1 MACGLLEFRALDA
14 KSQVTRRLIIEECL
28 REPRKPR
35 SRDLMRDCPL
45 SALSAAHVAM
55 LRDRKT
61 GAPGAANNR
70 RKYLSA
76 MFGYAVEHKLMRM
89 NPARDVRKVAYATT
103 GFHTWSVD
111 EVSQFEKRH
120 PIGTKARLALLLY
133 LGVRRGDAVTLGR
146 QHVKP
151 GWLRTVPRKTRHIRS
166 VASEKPVLPVLADI
180 IAKSPVGSMTLLET
194 EYGKPY
200 TAAGFGGWFRDRCDE
215 AGLPHCSA
223 HGLRKAGA
231 TIAAEKGAT
240 DRQLMALFDR
250 STAQQANAYTAAAN
264 KKQLAGEA
272 AKLIAG
278 DHTENAELSH
288 LLSHSKK

>member
-1 MACGLLEFRALDA
+1 
-14 KSQVTRRLIIEECL
+14 
-28 REPRKPR
+28 
-35 SRDLMRDCPL
+35 MRDCPL
-45 SALSAAHVAM
+45 ALSAAHVAM

-111 EVSQFEKRH
+111 EVSQLEKRH

-215 AGLPHCSA
+215 AGLRHCSA

-231 TIAAEKGAT
+231 TIAAEKGRPIASSW
-240 DRQLMALFDR
+240 R
-250 STAQQANAYTAAAN
+250 SSIGAPPSRRMPIRPRRTRSSWPAKQQN
-264 KKQLAGEA
+264 
-272 AKLIAG
+272 
-278 DHTENAELSH
+278 
-288 LLSHSKK
+288 